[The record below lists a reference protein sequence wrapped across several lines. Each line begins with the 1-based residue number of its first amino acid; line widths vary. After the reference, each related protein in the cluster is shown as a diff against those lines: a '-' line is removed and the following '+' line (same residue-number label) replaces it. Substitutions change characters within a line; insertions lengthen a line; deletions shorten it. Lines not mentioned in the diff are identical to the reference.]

1 MTELLEVRLD
11 DKYRKDRGR
20 VFMTGV
26 QALVRLPMEQQRR
39 DAGRGWAT
47 GGYVTGYRGSPLG
60 AYDQELQNIRPLLE
74 AHHIHHQPG
83 VNEDL
88 AATACQGTQQVHL
101 LGPSRYEG
109 VFAIWYGKGPGVDR
123 SGDAIRH
130 GHLFGTHPK
139 GGVLLLLGDDHICE
153 SSTTAHQSEFAMV
166 DAMIPVLNPSG
177 VEEILDYGLLGI
189 AMSRFTGGWVSLKC
203 VHDTVECTSSIE
215 LDPDRPAI
223 VLPEESEVGPGPR
236 HIDLVTDQS
245 LPALAGELERRVH
258 TTKLEAARAFA
269 RANALDRTTHG
280 AAGAWLRIVTTGKS
294 WLDIGAALEALGLD
308 DAGCRALGLAVYK
321 VGMTFPLEPVGLERA
336 MAGAEVAMVV
346 EEKRGLIE
354 EQMKALLYAAA
365 HRPRIIGKTDETGAP
380 LFPSHGAL
388 DSNQIAIA
396 IARRLLE
403 RSENADLR
411 NRLARLEAAAGAG
424 FAPAMARL
432 PYFCAGCPHSTST
445 RIPEGSRAMAG
456 IGCHFMVNWMDRS
469 TSGFTQMGGEGG
481 SWLGAAPFSDR
492 PHLFQNM
499 GDGTFYHSGS
509 MVVRAAVASRRNI
522 TLKILF
528 NDAVAMTGGQK
539 MEIGN
544 LDPAAI
550 TRLLEAEGVKEV
562 VVVSDEPG
570 KYPIGTRFAPGVR
583 VHHRDELDAVQRRL
597 RSIEGVTAIVYDQ
610 TCAAEKRRRRKAGT
624 MVDPDERV
632 VINEDVCEG
641 CGDCGVQSNC
651 VAVLPI
657 ETELGRKR
665 KIDQSACNKDYT
677 CIKGFCPS
685 FVSVKGGSLVRTT
698 AGTAA
703 PFPELPTPDLR
714 PLERPFGVLV
724 TGIGGTG
731 VITIAALLGMAAH
744 LEGKGAAGL
753 DMIGVAQKGG
763 AVVSHLKLAA
773 TPDGTGAPRLA
784 PGAADLVLGCDMVVA
799 AGRSSV
805 PTMSRDRTRAVINT
819 EERLTGAF
827 TRDPDMSFP
836 ADRLMADIE
845 GAALT
850 TERIDASRLATRLLG
865 DAIGA
870 NLMLVGFAWQK
881 GWLPLS
887 AEAILRAIEINGVA
901 VAFNQEAFLWGRR
914 AAHDPQAVEAIA
926 AKGEAERV
934 ELKTLD
940 EILAHRAA
948 LLEAYQDRTYAERY
962 RDAVGRIRQAET
974 RAVPGSERLAVA
986 VARNLARLM
995 AYKDEYEVARLYTS
1009 GTFAAQLARE
1019 IEGAKRLELHLAPPL
1034 LASRDPRTGELQK
1047 RRFGP
1052 WILHVLRVLA
1062 RLKALRGT
1070 SWDPFGRTA
1079 ERRLERQLIRDYEA
1093 LLADLASRLTA
1104 ENHDIAVEL
1113 ASLPERIRGFGHVK
1127 ERNVREAKAAEA
1139 ALLRRLD
1146 AGASTSV
1153 EPKAA
1158 AASLSP

>member
-1 MTELLEVRLD
+1 MKELLEVRLD

-26 QALVRLPMEQQRR
+26 QALVRLPMEQRRR
-39 DAGRGWAT
+39 DLAKGWTT
-47 GGYVTGYRGSPLG
+47 GGYITGYRGSPLG
-60 AYDQELQNIRPLLE
+60 AYDQELQNVRPRLE
-74 AHHIHHQPG
+74 AHHIRHQPG

-101 LGPSRYEG
+101 LGPSSYDG

-153 SSTTAHQSEFAMV
+153 SSTTAHQSEFALV
-166 DAMIPVLNPSG
+166 DAMVPVLNPSG
-177 VEEILDYGLLGI
+177 VAEILDYGLLGI

-203 VHDTVECTSSIE
+203 VHDTVECTASVE
-215 LDPDRPAI
+215 LDPERPVI
-223 VLPEESEVGPGPR
+223 VLPEEAEVGPGPR

-269 RANALDRTTHG
+269 RANRLDRITHG
-280 AAGAWLRIVTTGKS
+280 AAGARLGIVTTGKS
-294 WLDIGAALEALGLD
+294 WLDVTAALETLGLD
-308 DAGCRALGLAVYK
+308 DARCRALGLAVYK

-336 MAGAEVAMVV
+336 MAGVELAMVV
-346 EEKRGLIE
+346 EEKRGLVE
-354 EQMKALLYAAA
+354 EQMKGLLYAAA
-365 HRPRIIGKTDETGAP
+365 HRPRIIGKADERGAP

-388 DSNQIAIA
+388 DSNLIAIA

-403 RSENADLR
+403 RHEDAALQG
-411 NRLARLEAAAGAG
+411 RLADLEAAAGVA
-424 FAPAMARL
+424 FTPAMARL

-445 RIPEGSRAMAG
+445 RVPEGSRAMAG
-456 IGCHFMVNWMDRS
+456 IGCHFMVNWMDRA
-469 TSGFTQMGGEGG
+469 TSGFTQMGGEGA
-481 SWLGAAPFSDR
+481 SWLGAAPFSNR

-509 MVVRAAVASRRNI
+509 MVVRAAVASKQNI
-522 TLKILF
+522 TLKILV

-544 LDPAAI
+544 LDVAAI

-570 KYPIGTRFAPGVR
+570 KYPIGTRFAAGVR
-583 VHHRDELDAVQRRL
+583 IHHRDELDKVQRSL
-597 RSIEGVTAIVYDQ
+597 RAIEGVTAIVYDQ
-610 TCAAEKRRRRKAGT
+610 TCAAEKRRRRKQGV

-632 VINEDVCEG
+632 IINEEVCEG

-651 VAVLPI
+651 VAVLPV

-665 KIDQSACNKDYT
+665 RIDQSACNKDYT

-685 FVSVKGGSLVRTT
+685 FVSVIGGRLVRTT
-698 AGTAA
+698 AGASAA
-703 PFPELPTPDLR
+703 FPDLPEPRLPT
-714 PLERPFGVLV
+714 LERPFGILV

-731 VITIAALLGMAAH
+731 VITIAALLGMATH
-744 LEGKGAAGL
+744 LEGKGVAGL

-763 AVVSHLKLAA
+763 AVVSHLKLAR
-773 TPDGTGAPRLA
+773 TPDETGSPRLA

-805 PTMSRDRTRAVINT
+805 PIMQRGRTAAVINT

-827 TRDPDMSFP
+827 TRDPDVAFP
-836 ADRLMADIE
+836 AGRLMADIE
-845 GAALT
+845 AAAATVDRL
-850 TERIDASRLATRLLG
+850 DASGLATRLLG

-870 NLMLVGFAWQK
+870 NLMLVGWAWQK

-887 AEAILRAIEINGVA
+887 AEAILQAIEINGVA
-901 VAFNQEAFLWGRR
+901 VAFNREAFLWGRR
-914 AAHDPQAVEAIA
+914 AAHDLNAVAAIA
-926 AKGEAERV
+926 ASGEAVRV
-934 ELKTLD
+934 APTTLD
-940 EILAHRAA
+940 EIVAHRSA
-948 LLEAYQDRTYAERY
+948 LLEAYQDGAYAERY
-962 RDAVGRIRQAET
+962 RRAVTRIKEAEAQ
-974 RAVPGSERLAVA
+974 AVPGSDRLAIA
-986 VARNLARLM
+986 VARNLAKLM

-1009 GTFAAQLARE
+1009 GSFAAQLTRE
-1019 IEGAKRLELHLAPPL
+1019 IEGAMRLELHLAPPL

-1047 RRFGP
+1047 RRYRP
-1052 WILHVLRVLA
+1052 WIFHLFRLLA
-1062 RLKALRGT
+1062 RLKGLRGT
-1070 SWDPFGRTA
+1070 AWDPFGRTT

-1093 LLADLASRLTA
+1093 LLADLVGRLTP
-1104 ENHDIAVEL
+1104 ETHDLAVEL
-1113 ASLPERIRGFGHVK
+1113 ANLPQRIRGFGHVK
-1127 ERNVREAKAAEA
+1127 ERNVKEVKMLEAT
-1139 ALLRRLD
+1139 LWRRLD
-1146 AGASTSV
+1146 AEAKMSV
-1153 EPKAA
+1153 GSKAA